1 MVPLLTVAL
10 VTETYWPE
18 VNGVAMTLGHLVA
31 GLSAKGHRVMIV
43 RPRQKHEKSGWLE
56 NGQLLIP
63 GVPLPGYTE
72 LRFGLPVGNLLRQ
85 TWSARLPD
93 IVHIATEGPLGLSAL
108 AAAQELEIPVVSTF
122 HTNFHSY
129 SRHYGLGWLK
139 GSVERYL
146 RWFHNRTLATLV
158 PTAAL
163 ARTLTRQGF
172 RNVDVLSRG
181 VDTQLFHPA
190 RRSNALRASWEAAEN
205 DPVIMVVGRVAAEK
219 NLPLALRAF
228 IAIREARPE
237 ARMICVGDGPLRES
251 LVRRH
256 PECRF
261 VGTKYGEDLAQHYAS
276 ADVFLFPSL
285 TETYGNVV
293 SEALASGNAVVG
305 FDYAAAS
312 ELIENGVNGLRVP
325 AGDEATFIAAACQLA
340 CSAPRRMGKPA
351 AVMKQLEWSNVF
363 RQHECLLFQAI
374 DRHRTKPLAR

>member
-56 NGQLLIP
+56 DGQLLIP

-163 ARTLTRQGF
+163 ARTLTLQGF

-190 RRSNALRASWEAAEN
+190 RRSNALRASWGAAEN

-228 IAIREARPE
+228 IVIREARPE

-276 ADVFLFPSL
+276 ADIFLFPSL

-325 AGDEATFIAAACQLA
+325 AGDEAAFIDAACQLA

-351 AVMKQLEWSNVF
+351 ASVKQLEWSNVF
-363 RQHECLLFQAI
+363 RQHECLLFKAI